1 MVKQQ
6 RIILTIIIFIVLALL
21 MVIGAFYD
29 LQISKALTYFSGGKY
44 YSNDHVA
51 NVLECVTEFP
61 VFIIFGLA
69 VAVRGYSAFL
79 RNKAYRIPFAGLF
92 FIAVFVIYY
101 FAIQRVVD
109 RLGTIYNFQENLDNN
124 LTIITYSLFALLL
137 IGCTIFVGVKLGEK
151 RIQKFITLS
160 KAIIWIIAITF
171 LLTQI
176 LKFAFA
182 RPRFRTLYVIE
193 NFDEF
198 IPWYKSGFLK
208 NYSKTYEGWALPSD
222 AFKSFPSGHTSF
234 VSVLILSMYLPKFFE
249 GISLKAYVNI
259 LVISWL
265 YIVLVAFSRIVAGA
279 HYLTDVV
286 MGFALCYVTTI
297 ITVAIIFKKHKPFVE
312 SVFEEE

>member
-1 MVKQQ
+1 MVKQK
-6 RIILTIIIFIVLALL
+6 RIILTIIVFIGLALL
-21 MVIGAFYD
+21 MVLGTLYD
-29 LQISKALTYFSGGKY
+29 LQISKALTNFSGGKY

-61 VFIIFGLA
+61 VFIILGLA
-69 VAVRGYSAFL
+69 VAVRGYSSYL
-79 RNKAYRIPFAGLF
+79 RNKAYRIPFVGLF
-92 FIAVFVIYY
+92 TIAVFAIYY

-109 RLGTIYNFQENLDNN
+109 RLSVIYNFQEDLDNN
-124 LTIITYSLFALLL
+124 LTIILYSLTSILL
-137 IGCTIFVGVKLGEK
+137 IGCTIFMGVKLGEK
-151 RIQKFITLS
+151 KIQKFISLS

-176 LKFAFA
+176 LKFALA
-182 RPRFRTLYVIE
+182 RPRFRTLYVID

-198 IPWYKSGFLK
+198 IPWYKSGLLK
-208 NYSKTYEGWALPSD
+208 NYADKYEGWALPSD

-234 VSVLILSMYLPKFFE
+234 VSVLIISLYLPKFFE
-249 GISLKAYVNI
+249 GISFKAYVNT
-259 LVISWL
+259 LVISCL

-286 MGFALCYVTTI
+286 MGFALCYITTI

-312 SVFEEE
+312 SIFEEE